1 MRSGIVLDA
10 ALLITVS
17 TFGVRAETLVPSEVF
32 EGLIPT
38 ASPNAMAPASP
49 NPIAPTGHVS
59 VQTWKLSGPKDIIHE
74 LPLQDFYVAH
84 LLSGTIA
91 TTIDGQTTNQPAS
104 AYWTVRAGATME
116 VSVLSELAVIET
128 IVVTKQ

>member
-1 MRSGIVLDA
+1 MRGGMVVGA
-10 ALLITVS
+10 ALLITMS

-32 EGLIPT
+32 EGTVPM
-38 ASPNAMAPASP
+38 ASPNAMAPAGP
-49 NPIAPTGHVS
+49 HAMAPTGHVS
-59 VQTWKLSGPKDIIHE
+59 VQTWKLSGPKEVVHE
-74 LPLQDFYVAH
+74 LPLQGFYVAH

-91 TTIDGQTTNQPAS
+91 TTIEGQTTNQPAS
-104 AYWTVRAGATME
+104 GYWTVRAGATMK